1 MAEQVEKL
9 SIEVLTGGLAPRW
22 ASGEST
28 GWTVQPD
35 VLMKADNCLVFVEAK
50 RIIGGTFQA
59 RQIARSLQATL
70 DACGR
75 VVIIDLH
82 SFPSVTLP
90 YELHGDA
97 DRPKV
102 CRGADNFLTG
112 KNTKMRK
119 AMELQLPLIW
129 FRQQDS
135 GRYVPY
141 KVFIINDFPVEGY
154 CFIAPD
160 LSLATAA
167 RSESLIE
174 RRYAERTMKQ
184 RLHQPAFRAQVI
196 SAYETKCAIC
206 RLGHGRLLDAAHI
219 TPDNDETSSTSV
231 TNGLSLCKIHHT
243 AYDINIV
250 GIDANYTVHIRAD
263 ILAEKDGP
271 MLQHGIKEMDNSTLW
286 VPPVRGAR
294 PDPER
299 LDARFREFAS
309 QGL

>member
-1 MAEQVEKL
+1 VWGIEEEQALREDLIDKVIAKANEGDGMLSRTELGSFEYAGQRIRVIDIQGGIWNPGASWPLGDQLRATL
-9 SIEVLTGGLAPRW
+9 SINTTTSGKYADQEVSGGLWRYDYQA
-22 ASGEST
+22 
-28 GWTVQPD
+28 
-35 VLMKADNCLVFVEAK
+35 
-50 RIIGGTFQA
+50 GGTA
-59 RQIARSLQATL
+59 
-70 DACGR
+70 
-75 VVIIDLH
+75 
-82 SFPSVTLP
+82 
-90 YELHGDA
+90 
-97 DRPKV
+97 
-102 CRGADNFLTG
+102 G

-141 KVFIINDFPVEGY
+141 KVFIINDFPGEGY

-286 VPPVRGAR
+286 IPPARTAR

-309 QGL
+309 QGV